1 MFRIRRAKL
10 EDTPTLLKLA
20 KMVHFINLPPDKD
33 IIQSKIV
40 HSRNSF
46 LKVCGNRAKLEPDP
60 IPPGIEES
68 HARNAALAGFGA
80 TTHESD
86 LFMYILEDTEN
97 DAVLGTSQVITRMGG
112 PGNPQVSL
120 KLSEREFF
128 SKVLQTGTK
137 HMVAEMHLDESGP
150 TEIGGLILQPSYR
163 GHPKKLGRF
172 LSLVRFH
179 MMGLHPKRFSNRVL
193 AEMMAPITSDGQNL
207 VWDYL
212 GRRFIPLSYDEA
224 DRFCQY
230 SREFI
235 TSLLPREPI
244 YLSLLPPN
252 VRAGIGEVGEDTKPA
267 RRMLERL
274 GFRFRGLVDP
284 FDAGPYLDCPT
295 VEIEPVRNT
304 SRMTLGAP
312 VAASRCKTRCIVS
325 VLDSD
330 GEFRAIDE
338 MACIVGTKIS
348 LSKAHTDLLET
359 KPGTSVGVTPIGTP
373 PQQTRKKPARAATTK
388 KKPTANAKPPRDAA
402 STR

>member
-1 MFRIRRAKL
+1 MYRIRRAKL
-10 EDTPTLLKLA
+10 DDTPTLLKLA

-46 LKVCGNRAKLEPDP
+46 LKVCGSRKKLEPDP
-60 IPPGIEES
+60 VPPGIEEA
-68 HARNAALAGFGA
+68 HAKNAALAGFGA

-86 LFMYILEDTEN
+86 LFMYVLEDTESE
-97 DAVLGTSQVITRMGG
+97 AVLGTSQVITRMGG

-128 SKVLQTGTK
+128 SKSLQTGTK
-137 HMVAEMHLDESGP
+137 HTVAELYLDESGP
-150 TEIGGLILQPSYR
+150 SELGGLILQPSYR
-163 GHPKKLGRF
+163 GHAKKLGRF

-179 MMGLHPKRFSNRVL
+179 MMGLHPKRFADRVM
-193 AEMMAPITSDGQNL
+193 AEMMAQVSSDGQNN

-212 GRRFIPLSYDEA
+212 GRRFIPLSYEEA

-235 TSLLPREPI
+235 TSLLPREAI
-244 YLSLLPPN
+244 YLSLLPPH
-252 VRAGIGEVGEDTKPA
+252 VRAGVGEVGEDTKPA

-274 GFRFRGLVDP
+274 GFEFRGFVDP
-284 FDAGPYLDCPT
+284 FDAGPYLDCAT
-295 VEIEPVRNT
+295 KDIELVRNT
-304 SRMTLGAP
+304 KRMTLGAP
-312 VAASRCKTRCIVS
+312 VAASKCDTRCIVS

-338 MACIVGTKIS
+338 MASIDGMKVS
-348 LSKAHTDLLET
+348 LSKQHTELLQAEVGA
-359 KPGTSVGVTPIGTP
+359 KVGVTPIGVP
-373 PQQTRKKPARAATTK
+373 KKTAGKKGTK
-388 KKPTANAKPPRDAA
+388 KAA
-402 STR
+402 GRKASSGSN

>member
-10 EDTPTLLKLA
+10 DDTPTLLKLA

-46 LKVCGNRAKLEPDP
+46 LKVCGNRKKLEPDP
-60 IPPGIEES
+60 VPPGIEES
-68 HARNAALAGFGA
+68 HAKNAALAGFGA

-86 LFMYILEDTEN
+86 LFMYVLEDTESE
-97 DAVLGTSQVITRMGG
+97 AVLGTSQVITHMGG

-128 SKVLQTGTK
+128 STSLQTGTK
-137 HMVAEMHLDESGP
+137 HTVAELHLDESGP
-150 TEIGGLILQPSYR
+150 SEIGGLILQPSYR
-163 GHPKKLGRF
+163 GHSKKLGRF
-172 LSLVRFH
+172 LSLIRFH
-179 MMGLHPKRFSNRVL
+179 MMGLHPRRFASRVL
-193 AEMMAPITSDGQNL
+193 AEMMAPITSDGQNN

-212 GRRFIPLSYDEA
+212 GRRFIPLSYEEA

-244 YLSLLPPN
+244 YLSLLPPH
-252 VRAGIGEVGEDTKPA
+252 VRAGVGEVGEDTKPA

-274 GFRFRGLVDP
+274 GFEFRGFVDP

-295 VEIEPVRNT
+295 KDIQIVRDT
-304 SRMTLGAP
+304 KRVTLGAP
-312 VAASRCKTRCIVS
+312 VAASKCDTRCIVS

-330 GEFRAIDE
+330 GEFRAVDE
-338 MACIVGTKIS
+338 TASIVGGKVA
-348 LSKAHTDLLET
+348 LSKQHTELLQAD
-359 KPGTSVGVTPIGTP
+359 PGTKVGVTPLGAP
-373 PQQTRKKPARAATTK
+373 KKASRKGRSKASSARK
-388 KKPTANAKPPRDAA
+388 TASRSN
-402 STR
+402 

>member
-10 EDTPTLLKLA
+10 DDAPTLLKLA

-33 IIQSKIV
+33 IVQAKIV

-46 LKVCGNRAKLEPDP
+46 LKVCGSRRKPKPDAVP
-60 IPPGIEES
+60 ATVS
-68 HARNAALAGFGA
+68 AAPSSNGKLAGFGA
-80 TTHESD
+80 STNESD
-86 LFMYILEDTEN
+86 LFMYVLEDTESG
-97 DAVLGTSQVITRMGG
+97 AVLGTSQVISRMGG
-112 PGNPQVSL
+112 PGNPQVSFR
-120 KLSEREFF
+120 LSERDFF
-128 SKVLQTGTK
+128 STALQTGTK
-137 HMVAEMHLDESGP
+137 HMVAELHLDESGP

-179 MMGLHPKRFSNRVL
+179 MMGLHPRRFADRVL
-193 AEMMAPITSDGQNL
+193 AEMMAPISSDGQNL

-212 GRRFIPLSYDEA
+212 GRRFIPLSYEEA

-274 GFRFRGLVDP
+274 GFEFRGFVDP
-284 FDAGPYLDCPT
+284 FDAGPYLDCIT
-295 VEIEPVRNT
+295 KDIAPVRDT
-304 SRMTLGAP
+304 TRMTLGRP
-312 VAASRCKTRCIVS
+312 VAESRCKMPCIVS
-325 VLDSD
+325 TLDSD
-330 GEFRAIDE
+330 GEFRAVDE
-338 MACIVGTKIS
+338 LALIRGETIS
-348 LSKAHTDLLET
+348 LTADATRILGADL
-359 KPGTSVGVTPIGTP
+359 GAVVGVTPLIPAKGP
-373 PQQTRKKPARAATTK
+373 PS
-388 KKPTANAKPPRDAA
+388 KPPSKRRPRRDKQSKAV
-402 STR
+402 SKR

>member
-10 EDTPTLLKLA
+10 DDVPTLLKLA

-33 IIQSKIV
+33 IVQSKIV
-40 HSRNSF
+40 HSRNAF
-46 LKVCGNRAKLEPDP
+46 LKVCGNRKKLEPDP
-60 IPPGIEES
+60 IPSGIEEA
-68 HARNAALAGFGA
+68 HAKNAALAGFGA

-86 LFMYILEDTEN
+86 LFMYVLEDTESE
-97 DAVLGTSQVITRMGG
+97 AVLGTSQVITRMGG

-128 SKVLQTGTK
+128 STSLQTGTK
-137 HMVAEMHLDESGP
+137 HTVAELHLDESGP

-179 MMGLHPKRFSNRVL
+179 MMGLHPKRFASRVL

-212 GRRFIPLSYDEA
+212 GRRFIPLSYEEA

-244 YLSLLPPN
+244 YLSLLPPT

-274 GFRFRGLVDP
+274 GFEFRGFVDP
-284 FDAGPYLDCPT
+284 FDAGPYLDCAT
-295 VEIEPVRNT
+295 SNIEPVRNT
-304 SRMTLGAP
+304 RRMTLGAP

-338 MACIVGTKIS
+338 MAYVSGASISFSKTHTQLLQADPGTK
-348 LSKAHTDLLET
+348 
-359 KPGTSVGVTPIGTP
+359 VGVTPLATP
-373 PQQTRKKPARAATTK
+373 KPAAGKKRS
-388 KKPTANAKPPRDAA
+388 KKPT
-402 STR
+402 TRKNSSRSN